1 MQHTDLNPFVLLALT
16 GLAQCTPPNSA
27 QTAPNSAAVAQ
38 VAPAVAARWGKQTP
52 LGASAKIARSF
63 AQSPENSVTFAFGAG
78 PQELGVR
85 RDQEAAPEAPM
96 AIAIAADGQIAIL
109 DQVNQRVRIRHALVQ
124 AAGTTDQQIPLDR
137 TTFQDLA
144 WQNMDHLWLLDRLGA
159 QPAVVLIDLQGTVIR
174 QVPLVESMNPGG
186 ITGLFWRD
194 DGLYLEHEHADLQR
208 IADGEGVVAAEKASI
223 WGRFAGDAR
232 LRARMLDP
240 QLAVIEGKNTDGTAR
255 FATRVAFD
263 LPVLAF
269 RALLSDAAGRFV
281 LVADLASSAP
291 AAPDKVLQAQ
301 LIAVLLGA
309 DGTELGRFD
318 LPVTGSVDEQ
328 FAPYALDDHGQLF
341 ALLPRK
347 GDMQLL
353 RIDLQVRGV
362 K

>member
-1 MQHTDLNPFVLLALT
+1 MQHLDLKSFVLLAMATLV
-16 GLAQCTPPNSA
+16 QCTPPNSA
-27 QTAPNSAAVAQ
+27 QTTPNSPAAAQ
-38 VAPAVAARWGKQTP
+38 TAAAVAARRGKQTP
-52 LGASAKIARSF
+52 LAAAAKSARSF
-63 AQSPENSVTFAFGAG
+63 SQSPENSRTFAFGAAA
-78 PQELGVR
+78 QALGVR

-96 AIAIAADGQIAIL
+96 AIAIAQDGQIAIL
-109 DQVNQRVRIRHALVQ
+109 DQVNQRVRILPSLLPVA
-124 AAGTTDQQIPLDR
+124 AAGDHLIALDR
-137 TTFQDLA
+137 ATFQDLA
-144 WQNMDHLWLLDRLGA
+144 WQNTDHLWLLDRLGA
-159 QPAVVLIDLQGTVIR
+159 QPAVVLIDLQGAIIR

-186 ITGLFWRD
+186 ITGLFWRE

-208 IADGEGVVAAEKASI
+208 IADGVGEVAAEKGAI

-240 QLAVIEGKNTDGTAR
+240 QLAVIEGNNADGTAR

-281 LVADLASSAP
+281 LIADLAASA
-291 AAPDKVLQAQ
+291 AADPDKVAQAR
-301 LIAVLLGA
+301 LLAVLLGS

-318 LPVTGSVDEQ
+318 LPVTGTVDEQ
-328 FAPYALDDHGQLF
+328 FAPYALDDHGHLF

-347 GDMQLL
+347 SDVQLL
-353 RIDLQVRGV
+353 QVDLDAGGV